1 MRPAHSGRAMGP
13 SRLVGDNRK
22 QMFLNSTFDRPQLTQ
37 EATIAPGPTSGH
49 PAEIVPSAFT
59 SKGIFGNAWAK
70 EIRGSGVVYC
80 LVWVFAKKKTE
91 QPQTSK
97 GSERITDRTTTGS
110 FKNTKDYKQ
119 FPPGFTIIKC
129 ARKGELH
136 CEPNGHAGTHAVPY
150 TNSVT
155 LGGFR
160 GPLATG
166 LWQTALRLVA
176 ENK

>member
-1 MRPAHSGRAMGP
+1 MRPAHSGMAMGP

-49 PAEIVPSAFT
+49 PDEIVPSAFT

-80 LVWVFAKKKTE
+80 LGWVAKKKTE

-119 FPPGFTIIKC
+119 FPPGF
-129 ARKGELH
+129 GLLLS
-136 CEPNGHAGTHAVPY
+136 NV
-150 TNSVT
+150 
-155 LGGFR
+155 R
-160 GPLATG
+160 GKESCTVS
-166 LWQTALRLVA
+166 QTAMRGHMQCHIPTL
-176 ENK
+176 

>member
-1 MRPAHSGRAMGP
+1 MRPSHSGMGMGP

-49 PAEIVPSAFT
+49 PDEIVPSAFT

-80 LVWVFAKKKTE
+80 LGWVFAKKKTE

-119 FPPGFTIIKC
+119 FPPGFTIIKR
-129 ARKGELH
+129 AM
-136 CEPNGHAGTHAVPY
+136 CEERRV
-150 TNSVT
+150 
-155 LGGFR
+155 
-160 GPLATG
+160 
-166 LWQTALRLVA
+166 AL
-176 ENK
+176 